1 MELNG
6 SFCYNTVILSEA
18 AQQRCEAEESS
29 AFYGCEDPST
39 RLRLPRDDMI
49 FGGKKMEGFTVA
61 LALVDA
67 IPVLSFGIS
76 MVIIASRF
84 DSPLFMIGAFLS
96 VLAGC
101 CKVCW
106 KLVLG
111 IWKKD
116 LRWLNKPFLP
126 MQITGFGFI
135 LGSLLTGL
143 GKINWG
149 GVLAVV
155 TSLPSLAFFLAWI
168 GLMFFLGWY
177 RKNRFKNDDAHSN
190 WTAQIVNAV
199 GQTCLLLGILF
210 AG

>member
-1 MELNG
+1 
-6 SFCYNTVILSEA
+6 
-18 AQQRCEAEESS
+18 
-29 AFYGCEDPST
+29 
-39 RLRLPRDDMI
+39 
-49 FGGKKMEGFTVA
+49 MEGFTIG

-84 DSPLFMIGAFLS
+84 NSPLFMIGAALS

-101 CKVCW
+101 CKVAW

-111 IWKKD
+111 IAKKD

-135 LGSLLTGL
+135 IGSLLTSL
-143 GKINWG
+143 GKINWPS
-149 GVLAVV
+149 VLMAV
-155 TSLPSLAFFLAWI
+155 TSLPSILFFIVWI
-168 GLMFFLGWY
+168 GLMGFMGWF
-177 RKNRFKNDDAHSN
+177 RKHKFSNEDAKSN
-190 WTAQIVNAV
+190 WIAQIINAV
-199 GQTCLLLGILF
+199 GQTCLLLGVLF

>member
-1 MELNG
+1 
-6 SFCYNTVILSEA
+6 
-18 AQQRCEAEESS
+18 
-29 AFYGCEDPST
+29 
-39 RLRLPRDDMI
+39 
-49 FGGKKMEGFTVA
+49 MEGFTIG

-84 DSPLFMIGAFLS
+84 NSPLFMIGAALS

-101 CKVCW
+101 CKVAW

-111 IWKKD
+111 IAKKD

-135 LGSLLTGL
+135 IGSLLTSL
-143 GKINWG
+143 GKINWSS
-149 GVLAVV
+149 VLKAV
-155 TSLPSLAFFLAWI
+155 TSLPSILFFIVWI
-168 GLMFFLGWY
+168 GLMGFMGWF
-177 RKNRFKNDDAHSN
+177 RKHKFSNEDAKSN
-190 WTAQIVNAV
+190 WIAQIINAV
-199 GQTCLLLGILF
+199 GQTCLLLGVLF

>member
-1 MELNG
+1 
-6 SFCYNTVILSEA
+6 
-18 AQQRCEAEESS
+18 
-29 AFYGCEDPST
+29 
-39 RLRLPRDDMI
+39 
-49 FGGKKMEGFTVA
+49 MEGFTVA

-84 DSPLFMIGAFLS
+84 DSPVFMIGAALS

-101 CKVCW
+101 CKVAW

-111 IWKKD
+111 IAKKD
-116 LRWLNKPFLP
+116 LRWLNKPFVP
-126 MQITGFGFI
+126 MQATGFLLMLISFIIGFKKI
-135 LGSLLTGL
+135 SWGS
-143 GKINWG
+143 
-149 GVLAVV
+149 VLSAVIG
-155 TSLPSLAFFLAWI
+155 LPSIVFFIAWI
-168 GLMFFLGWY
+168 GLMGFMVWF
-177 RKNRFKNDDAHSN
+177 RKHKFKNDDAKSN

>member
-1 MELNG
+1 
-6 SFCYNTVILSEA
+6 
-18 AQQRCEAEESS
+18 
-29 AFYGCEDPST
+29 
-39 RLRLPRDDMI
+39 
-49 FGGKKMEGFTVA
+49 MEGFTLG

-84 DSPLFMIGAFLS
+84 DSPLFMIGATLS

-101 CKVCW
+101 CKVAW

-111 IWKKD
+111 IRKKD

-135 LGSLLTGL
+135 IGSLVTSL
-143 GKINWG
+143 GKINWA
-149 GVLAVV
+149 GVLAAVF
-155 TSLPSLAFFLAWI
+155 SFPSILFFLAWI
-168 GLMFFLGWY
+168 GLMCFMGWY
-177 RKNRFKNDDAHSN
+177 RKHKFQRNDAHSN
-190 WTAQIVNAV
+190 WTAQIINAV

-210 AG
+210 A